1 MMTPCQKTLC
11 ENGEALFSVVLGLET
26 FGFGGSMAKVNQ
38 YMIAN
43 GGYNADCSVNW
54 AVMNGLNFAHFDSET
69 TTAGYFQLCSW
80 ARRHYIVV
88 AKYHDANHTARA
100 GLVVSPERLFS
111 LPHPS
116 PQCVSSNI
124 KKKEKR
130 KELHR
135 VRLFSRW
142 SVFFLFLQKCV
153 LLK

>member
-80 ARRHYIVV
+80 ARRHHIVV

-100 GLVVSPERLFS
+100 GLVV
-111 LPHPS
+111 
-116 PQCVSSNI
+116 QCDDLGNFLLRDGTGRRQMLSFL
-124 KKKEKR
+124 R
-130 KELHR
+130 KESFL
-135 VRLFSRW
+135 
-142 SVFFLFLQKCV
+142 VFFGL
-153 LLK
+153 